1 MKTTSTGSATVTS
14 GTRSYARQLAFTLI
28 ELLVVIAII
37 GILAS
42 MLLPALGQAKRKAFQ
57 AKCTSNM
64 KQVALATQLYTDDF
78 GGYLPGWPLP
88 LPLPPA
94 VGHSPGLWSGQQAS
108 YNSNAPN
115 ELVYYLAPYL
125 GAPLPKTATDFCETM
140 YCPGFKRYT
149 VTNYTQN
156 GRVCYQLAGPQ
167 FGMPQNPFGYPGSA
181 LTPTPSTDQFPQT
194 LDWVS
199 GYKNLSDVI
208 AMGEPDKVSITNPAN
223 NSWQAQLPD
232 VPVHGSVRNFF
243 YFDGHVQTKLVGPP
257 GTW

>member
-42 MLLPALGQAKRKAFQ
+42 LLLPALGQAKRKAFQ
-57 AKCTSNM
+57 SKCTSNM

-88 LPLPPA
+88 PA
-94 VGHSPGLWSGQQAS
+94 SGHSPGLWSGQQAS
-108 YNSNAPN
+108 YNSNTPN

-149 VTNYTQN
+149 VTNYIQN

-208 AMGEPDKVSITNPAN
+208 AMGEPDKVSITNAAN